1 MLFRLIVFIV
11 TIYLVVFSTS
21 TPLTKSNSTNTTQK
35 KTTKSIKNQTISCPI
50 LQKIHEVSLEE
61 KLERRRK
68 KQAQRKLKRQ
78 MAKERLREN
87 IHDEQDSTSTNEEV
101 AIASVPTKKQPP
113 PPPKVKAPIRRF
125 LDHPHTFDVSQDPW
139 YSAKEL
145 KVLYPW
151 LDTAPEIAPQ
161 SKSLGEQCGYQA
173 HYNLLHSIES
183 IATNPDPK
191 HKKFV
196 DPKEIRQMMSKTV
209 SDQLALMETGKIPLN
224 MMKSEHLYPGDIN
237 LESFSVSAF
246 LAMGGQMNPYRY
258 KEMLFRGGKNCGI
271 PWLLRQEAGYFIV
284 CGNRLPIEDIK
295 KKAFKDSFHYLAV
308 NIQQRL
314 IIDNKSSHA
323 FVRLSQEAFDCR
335 LKTLHSILAL
345 EKQEGNEWKHVF

>member
-1 MLFRLIVFIV
+1 M
-11 TIYLVVFSTS
+11 
-21 TPLTKSNSTNTTQK
+21 TKSNSKITQK
-35 KTTKSIKNQTISCPI
+35 KTAKSITSQTNSCPI

-61 KLERRRK
+61 KIEHRRK
-68 KQAQRKLKRQ
+68 KQANRKLKRQ
-78 MAKERLREN
+78 MAKEKRREN
-87 IHDEQDSTSTNEEV
+87 IHDALDSPPTNGEV
-101 AIASVPTKKQPP
+101 AIAGIPRKKQPP
-113 PPPKVKAPIRRF
+113 PPPKVKAPIRRM
-125 LDHPHTFDVSQDPW
+125 LDHPHTFDVSQGKLW

-161 SKSLGEQCGYQA
+161 SKSLGGQCGYQA

-191 HKKFV
+191 QKKFV
-196 DPKEIRQMMSKTV
+196 DSKEIRQMMSKTV

-224 MMKSEHLYPGDIN
+224 MMKTEHLYPGDIN
-237 LESFSVSAF
+237 LKSFSVSAF
-246 LAMGGQMNPYRY
+246 LAMGGKMNPYRY
-258 KEMLFRGGKNCGI
+258 KEMFFPGGKNCGI
-271 PWLLRQEAGYFIV
+271 LWLLRQEAGFFIV
-284 CGNRLPIEDIK
+284 YGNRLPIEDIK

-308 NIQQRL
+308 NIQKRL

-335 LKTLHSILAL
+335 LKTLYSILAL